1 MPKKTFYNLNE
12 EKKKILIEAAKQEFS
27 RVSLYEASIANILKK
42 AEIPRGSFYQ
52 YFEDKEDAFFYL
64 LNEHAK
70 ERHANFLAN
79 LEKYKGDLFAA
90 VKEIYQEVFEYS
102 LDNGKIN
109 FIRNVLLNMNYKIE
123 HTFTKYLS
131 EKEKD
136 ERTQNIYDLVNTD
149 ALNVVDEKEFYHVMQ
164 VVIAVTF
171 HNLVHCVSNDFSK
184 EEALKKYEKEINL
197 VRTGLC
203 E

>member
-12 EKKKILIEAAKQEFS
+12 EKKRILIEAAKEEFS
-27 RVSLYEASIANILKK
+27 RVSLYDASIANILKK

-70 ERHANFLAN
+70 ERHENFLLH
-79 LEKYKGDLFAA
+79 LERYEGDLFAA
-90 VKEIYQEVFEYS
+90 MTEIYQEVFEYS

-123 HTFTKYLS
+123 HTFTKHLS
-131 EKEKD
+131 AKARD
-136 ERTQNIYDLVNTD
+136 QRTHNIYHLVDTD
-149 ALNVVDEKEFYHVMQ
+149 TLNIHNEEEFYHVMQ

-184 EEALKKYEKEINL
+184 KEALKKYEMEINL
-197 VRTGLC
+197 VKAGLIK
-203 E
+203 